1 MIEPSLRLKAMMAL
15 VLGFNL
21 LSDGLTDLLDPKRR
35 GVGK

>member
-1 MIEPSLRLKAMMAL
+1 L
-15 VLGFNL
+15 VSGFNL